1 MNKNLETLWRAVLA
15 GVMIGIGGTLFLS
28 VDNKVVGAFLFGIGL
43 FGIFTGGLN
52 LFTGKVGFAVVRP
65 ASFLFDLLIIW
76 CGNLIGTFLTAF
88 VQRFTRVYPALSEK
102 AAGICAAK
110 FSDSLLSLFCL
121 AMFCGMLMFFAAD
134 RYGRVQDSAGK
145 NLAVFLPVMVFILC
159 GFEHCVAN
167 MYYFSIAG
175 VWSADGLVRMV
186 VMSLGNSAGA
196 LVLSFSEKMLGV
208 LKG

>member
-1 MNKNLETLWRAVLA
+1 MNKHLETLWRAVLA
-15 GVMIGIGGTLFLS
+15 GIMIAIGGTLFLS

-65 ASFLFDLLIIW
+65 ASFLLDLAIIW
-76 CGNLIGTFLTAF
+76 CGNLIGTFLAAA
-88 VQRFTRVYPALSEK
+88 VQRLTRIAPAISEK

-110 FSDSLLSLFCL
+110 FSDSYVSLFCL
-121 AMFCGMLMFFAAD
+121 AMFCGMLMFFAAE
-134 RYGRVQDSAGK
+134 RYGRVADPVGK

-175 VWSADGLVRMV
+175 VWSGDAFLRMI
-186 VMSLGNSAGA
+186 VMSLGNAAGA
-196 LVLSFSEKMLGV
+196 IVLSFSEKLLGD
-208 LKG
+208 LK